1 MANGEKL
8 SAMPLIVADFT
19 NSRREMCMLPHF
31 SLAAPALP
39 RCAFAGLAQN
49 RGMIPTSSQVAYQTK
64 ISKTLSACFRM
75 SLQY

>member
-1 MANGEKL
+1 MRPVPVAAGFQRCRPGSVSRAAKSGCSAIANGEKL

-39 RCAFAGLAQN
+39 RCAFAGLAQT
-49 RGMIPTSSQVAYQTK
+49 GA
-64 ISKTLSACFRM
+64 
-75 SLQY
+75 